1 MYIFKII
8 IIIKTLN
15 HILARNDCL
24 VDSNV
29 LTNFNKF
36 QELNFS
42 NCKIFKTFS
51 PILLIKPR
59 VPILLDNSFNFT
71 GLTIELQSKHSSI
84 NIGIYNLKGIDLES
98 NPFSTLKTIPNN
110 LNFGYHLYSSN
121 FDFYYKNGL
130 VDSKSCDLK
139 LTQIRNNF
147 ISKIAL
153 LDFSHSNNFQKKIIC
168 PLIFHEAKIFF
179 LYLTSANGLIV
190 SNVLSFQSDVSSH
203 LLAYMNTSVKMFHL
217 TSYHTDFDYTLLNKY
232 IFKDLEILSITGM
245 LNSIQTDLFM
255 SFFKLRY
262 IEINS
267 YNIKHLFTKNSKWL
281 NYLNYFKNDFD
292 LNEIQFYSN
301 ELTIKDYFQLALVQI
316 NPKFFFYDYPNEDF
330 CYFKDYPHNKLV
342 LPLLIP
348 IIDTNNVSCTFLYLT
363 QYSQY
368 FTHDIYDL
376 NKRLK
381 VSAFDFMYKTDVDE
395 QKNNFL
401 KIIRQN
407 CTKFISDK
415 LKLCNNLKE
424 FQAKKTS
431 NDFYFYFILFDFRL
445 IAKFN
450 IIFFEI
456 VLNPIFCIICLFLS
470 ILFLYIL
477 SNKKI
482 FKNNLKNYTYL
493 KFHYYIM
500 SFYFL
505 ISFFKLF
512 YTCITTNE
520 FNDAILE
527 IDNFC
532 PVDYILSDKILFYL
546 NIILL
551 KLIGNSLKTCSCLF
565 YILFSID
572 RYIRITD
579 KKTKYFKKEKSVK
592 YYITLTLIVSFLINL
607 HLFFQFQYNENNPN
621 FYFSKEYLS
630 FFLDLNDYSQ
640 ELSEMSLNVLKYLN
654 IIKIIFSDFI
664 LIFIG
669 IYIDFKLYLFIKN
682 KPKIASNLILNNK
695 LQVIKKKRKE
705 TESQKRISSMII
717 LNGLNSFFLRTPFS
731 IFSLYGFI
739 FRYESS
745 SEKYFPSY
753 YSYTICRTEQF
764 CNSLISLT
772 YFLYLLSFVFQF
784 FIFFKLDK
792 NFKESFNEFY
802 EKLKKKFT
810 KK

>member
-1 MYIFKII
+1 
-8 IIIKTLN
+8 
-15 HILARNDCL
+15 L
-24 VDSNV
+24 VDFNI
-29 LTNFNKF
+29 LTDFNKF
-36 QELNFS
+36 QELNFT
-42 NCKIFKTFS
+42 NCKIFKTTTQALTIQPNN
-51 PILLIKPR
+51 PIM
-59 VPILLDNSFNFT
+59 LDNSLNFT
-71 GLTIELQSKHSSI
+71 GLTIELQNGHSITFS
-84 NIGIYNLKGIDLES
+84 IYNLKGIDLES

-110 LNFGYHLYSSN
+110 LNFGYRLYSSY
-121 FDFYYKNGL
+121 FDFYYKNVL
-130 VDSKSCDLK
+130 VDSKTCDSK
-139 LTQIRNNF
+139 LLQIKNNF
-147 ISKIAL
+147 ISNIVL
-153 LDFSHSNNFQKKIIC
+153 LDVSHGNNFQKKILC
-168 PLIFHEAKIFF
+168 PLVFHEAYIIF
-179 LYLTSANGLIV
+179 LYLKSTNGLIV
-190 SNVLSFQSDVSSH
+190 RNVLSFQTNVSSH

-217 TSYHTDFDYTLLNKY
+217 TSYHADFDYTLLNKY

-245 LNSIQTDLFM
+245 LNSIQTDLFK

-262 IEINS
+262 LEINS
-267 YNIKHLFTKNSKWL
+267 HNIKHLFTKNSKWL

-292 LNEIQFYSN
+292 LNNIQFYSN
-301 ELTIKDYFQLALVQI
+301 ELTIKDYFQLVLVQI

-330 CYFKDYPHNKLV
+330 CYFKDYPHHKLV

-363 QYSQY
+363 QFSQY
-368 FTHDIYDL
+368 FTQDIYDL

-381 VSAFDFMYKTDVDE
+381 VSSFDFMYKTDVDE

-424 FQAKKTS
+424 FQMKKTS

-456 VLNPIFCIICLFLS
+456 VFNPIFCIICLFLS
-470 ILFLYIL
+470 ILFLYII

-512 YTCITTNE
+512 YTCITTND
-520 FNDAILE
+520 FNDVMLE

-532 PVDYILSDKILFYL
+532 PVDHILTNKILFYL

-551 KLIGNSLKTCSCLF
+551 KLIGSSLKTCSCLF

-572 RYIRITD
+572 RFIRITD
-579 KKTKYFKKEKSVK
+579 KKTKYFKEKSVK
-592 YYITLTLIVSFLINL
+592 YYITITLIVSFLINL
-607 HLFFQFQYNENNPN
+607 HLFFQFQYNQNNQSL
-621 FYFSKEYLS
+621 YSSTEYIS
-630 FFLDLNDYSQ
+630 FFFNSNDYSQ
-640 ELSEMSLNVLKYLN
+640 ELSEISLNVLKCLN

-717 LNGLNSFFLRTPFS
+717 LNGLNSFLLRTPFS

-739 FRYESS
+739 FRNENS
-745 SEKYFPSY
+745 SEQYFPSFY
-753 YSYTICRTEQF
+753 AYTICRTEQL

-772 YFLYLLSFVFQF
+772 YFFYLLSFVFQF

-802 EKLKKKFT
+802 KKLKKF
-810 KK
+810 KKNN